1 MTDQIQIT
9 RNDLK
14 GQYDITVDGTVAGRT
29 EFQADAEGRLVF
41 DHTEID
47 PAFGGRGLGASLV
60 GAAMS
65 DVAARGET
73 VVPVCSFVVK
83 YLQTHE
89 VPGLSIHWRE
99 RDVETAEQSTATEK
113 MPADEGVG
121 RE

>member
-99 RDVETAEQSTATEK
+99 RDVETAEQSTAAEK